1 MADLQ
6 NGELDRLADAFCEA
20 SIRDGGGRAARML
33 AANPEIAG
41 HSFATAVVLGDAD
54 RVRAEIA
61 ADPGL
66 ATTADAR
73 SGWTPLHAACASRWH
88 RLDPARAGG
97 LLGVGRVL
105 LHAGAHPG
113 GRTRGEG
120 GAG

>member
-1 MADLQ
+1 MADLR
-6 NGELDRLADAFCEA
+6 NGELDRLADASGEA
-20 SIRDGGGRAARML
+20 SIRDGGGAAARML

-88 RLDPARAGG
+88 RLDPARGGG
-97 LLGVGRVL
+97 LLEVVRIL
-105 LHAGAHPG
+105 LGAGADPG
-113 GRTRGEG
+113 GGTG
-120 GAG
+120 G